1 MHEKVICIH
10 VMQLSFKS
18 YILCLLKAMWNYTF
32 ESLILAC
39 LNLQAPVIYNIWTD
53 HSLTLC
59 EFSPWFWR
67 LFDMHLAV

>member
-18 YILCLLKAMWNYTF
+18 YIVCLLKAMWNYTF

-39 LNLQAPVIYNIWTD
+39 LNLRVPVTYNI
-53 HSLTLC
+53 
-59 EFSPWFWR
+59 
-67 LFDMHLAV
+67 